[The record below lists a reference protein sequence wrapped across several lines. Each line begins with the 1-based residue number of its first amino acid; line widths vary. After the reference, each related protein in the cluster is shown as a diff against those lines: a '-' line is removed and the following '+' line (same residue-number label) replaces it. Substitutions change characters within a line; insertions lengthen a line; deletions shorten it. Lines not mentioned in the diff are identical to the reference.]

1 MGAGVEGTDE
11 IGSRCDGCGRT
22 SGGFIAA
29 GPGFKRACELK
40 SVTIT
45 GGTAVRKV
53 PKRGEWT
60 VRKQEGIELI
70 TGLVLMF

>member
-1 MGAGVEGTDE
+1 VTWALEL
-11 IGSRCDGCGRT
+11 RGRT
-22 SGGFIAA
+22 KLVVDAT